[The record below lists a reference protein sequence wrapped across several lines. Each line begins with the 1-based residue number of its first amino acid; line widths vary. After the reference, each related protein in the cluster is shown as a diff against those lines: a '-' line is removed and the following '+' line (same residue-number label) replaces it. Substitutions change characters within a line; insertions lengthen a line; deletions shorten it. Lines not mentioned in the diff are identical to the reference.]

1 MRQLTPH
8 GTSGVA
14 VFSFSSDER
23 RSLRSCL
30 RDATGAPF
38 GHEPCHS
45 PVRAR
50 LVADGVPIDDVL
62 LVDRRGAGDELHTHG
77 SPVISDWIRSRF
89 RADCEAAG
97 PTAAMALA
105 RQSVCVEQ
113 LALAEE
119 QAGWDF
125 RAELN
130 RLERLEVGKRRD
142 GLVALIHRSYRAFAQ
157 TRPLRIVLVGR
168 QNVGKSTLFN
178 KLVGRNRAVAG
189 PCSGLTRD
197 GVRELVVLDGYVYE
211 LCDAAGE
218 GERSRDVDEAAID
231 MARARRRGAEWLVV
245 LDASREIDEQE
256 RAWVGQAALVVSN
269 KVDRGACSSTASVSA
284 LHVSALNDDG
294 AVLRSAIGAE
304 LRRGRGLECAG
315 PVGGVAA
322 LDAEQVRRLVEFA
335 TQHGL
340 DGDCDDLLG
349 PA

>member
-14 VFSFSSDER
+14 VFSFSPDER

-30 RDATGAPF
+30 RDAAGAPF

-77 SPVISDWIRSRF
+77 SPVIADWIRSRF
-89 RADCEAAG
+89 RADCEAAS
-97 PTAAMALA
+97 PTSALALA
-105 RQSVCVEQ
+105 RRSACVEQ

-119 QAGWDF
+119 QTRWDLL
-125 RAELN
+125 AELDG
-130 RLERLEVGKRRD
+130 LERLEWGMRRA
-142 GLVALIHRSYRAFAQ
+142 GFAALIRRSYRALAQ
-157 TRPLRIVLVGR
+157 TKPLRIVLVGR

-189 PCSGLTRD
+189 ACSGLTRD

-218 GERSRDVDEAAID
+218 GARSHEVDGAAID
-231 MARARRRGAEWLVV
+231 MARAQRRGAEWIVV
-245 LDASREIDEQE
+245 LDASRELDEQE
-256 RAWVGQAALVVSN
+256 RAWVGQAAVVVSN
-269 KVDRGACSSTASVSA
+269 KVDRGACSSTTSVSA
-284 LHVSALNDDG
+284 LHVSALNDD
-294 AVLRSAIGAE
+294 AAMLRSAVGTE
-304 LRRGRGLECAG
+304 LRRGRGLPCAG
-315 PVGGVAA
+315 PVGGAA
-322 LDAEQVRRLVEFA
+322 AMDAEQVRRLLEFA

>member
-14 VFSFSSDER
+14 VFAFSPDER
-23 RSLRSCL
+23 PLLRSCL
-30 RDATGAPF
+30 RTGGGAPF

-45 PVRAR
+45 PVRSR

-62 LVDRRGAGDELHTHG
+62 LIDRRDGGDELHTHG
-77 SPVISDWIRSRF
+77 SPVIVEWIRSRF
-89 RADCEAAG
+89 RADCEEAG
-97 PTAAMALA
+97 ATSAMALA
-105 RQSVCVEQ
+105 RRSVCVEQ

-119 QAGWDF
+119 QARWDF
-125 RAELN
+125 RAELDG
-130 RLERLEVGKRRD
+130 LGRLEVGMRRA
-142 GLVALIHRSYRAFAQ
+142 GLVALIRRSFQALAQ
-157 TRPLRIVLVGR
+157 TKPFRVVLVGR

-197 GVRELVVLDGYVYE
+197 GVQELVVLDGYAYE

-218 GERSRDVDEAAID
+218 GERPREVDGAAID
-231 MARARRRGAEWLVV
+231 MARDRRRGAGWLVV

-256 RAWVGQAALVVSN
+256 RAWVGQAAVVVSN
-269 KVDRGACSSTASVSA
+269 NFDRGLCSSTAPAAAIRISA
-284 LHVSALNDDG
+284 LSDDG
-294 AVLRSAIGAE
+294 AMVRSVIGAE
-304 LRRGRGLECAG
+304 LRRGRGLGCAG

-322 LDAEQVRRLVEFA
+322 MDEEQVRLLRECA

-340 DGDCDDLLG
+340 DGDCDNLLG